1 MSSIFRRVA
10 AVCAISLF
18 LLLKGFAADAA
29 YYLIGAD
36 GYVAVLESES
46 GKVYLTEIPMGRLP
60 DADVQ
65 QLERGIAC
73 FDKTELAAALENFDS

>member
-46 GKVYLTEIPMGRLP
+46 GKVYFTEILV
-60 DADVQ
+60 AAIVKNNVQ
-65 QLERGIAC
+65 STKNSIQR
-73 FDKTELAAALENFDS
+73 TNENFTNG